1 MGHNIV
7 GVQFRKTGKIYDFD
21 GRDFTLAVGDFV
33 VVDTD
38 RGQSIAE
45 VKKIQFQQLGE
56 KERLK
61 SIVRLASDRDLKAS
75 DRLTEERVETFSN
88 QKIKELKLKMKVISA
103 EVQFGGQK
111 AIIFFSAPGRV
122 DFRELVKELA
132 TGLKTRVELKQIGA
146 RDEAKH
152 TGGIGI
158 CGREYCCSSFLREF
172 IPVSIKMAKNQNLA
186 LNPSKISGG
195 CGRLLCCLTYEDKT
209 YKALRKKL
217 LPKRTRVQLPD
228 GSQGDV
234 IKGDILNQTVLV
246 EDENGQQA
254 KYKLDEVTVID
265 KATVNQEASE
275 AEQWADDL
283 DLDALMDDSGA
294 KATTAKD
301 EARGAQRPDRPRRGR
316 SGRGRDSRSDSP
328 QSAKDGHG
336 RASGRGGSRRSGK
349 PRSGNPRPQENRHKG
364 ADRGG
369 QTKRGPRNDGKP
381 GDSRGDN

>member
-21 GRDFTLAVGDFV
+21 GRDFSLAVGDFV

-61 SIVRLASDRDLKAS
+61 PIIRVASDRDLRAS
-75 DRLTEERVETFSN
+75 DRLTEDRVESFSN

-217 LPKRTRVQLPD
+217 LPKRTRVLLPD
-228 GSQGDV
+228 GLQGDV
-234 IKGDILNQTVLV
+234 IKGDILNQTILV
-246 EDENGQQA
+246 ENENGQQQ
-254 KYKLDEVTVID
+254 KFKLSEVTVVE
-265 KATVNQEASE
+265 KGQQAEAPNE

-283 DLDALMDDSGA
+283 DLDALMA
-294 KATTAKD
+294 D
-301 EARGAQRPDRPRRGR
+301 EPSTEASSPKPREQGENKENGRRGQR
-316 SGRGRDSRSDSP
+316 KAGSRPPRGGKRGGRGPSSRYSNERKDASNRGGRGRPART
-328 QSAKDGHG
+328 
-336 RASGRGGSRRSGK
+336 GK
-349 PRSGNPRPQENRHKG
+349 PKPPPS
-364 ADRGG
+364 
-369 QTKRGPRNDGKP
+369 DG
-381 GDSRGDN
+381 GDS